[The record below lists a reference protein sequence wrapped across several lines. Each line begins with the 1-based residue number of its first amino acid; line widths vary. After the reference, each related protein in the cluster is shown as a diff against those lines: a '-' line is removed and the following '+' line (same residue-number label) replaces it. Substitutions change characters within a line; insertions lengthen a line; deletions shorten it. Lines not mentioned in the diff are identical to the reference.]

1 MMREVGRPNMALCLD
16 VPLFKER
23 QGDAY
28 IREAVRACAPHIRLT
43 HYGAWNFRESAD
55 GEPIQEH
62 GPSYDGTINDAQYLR
77 RPAAGRLRRVS
88 RVRSCLPCVKD
99 NRIAGIDE
107 IDRATAL
114 ALRYMKQLVM
124 VTGAV

>member
-1 MMREVGRPNMALCLD
+1 MGSPSSDSLCLD
-16 VPLFKER
+16 VPLFKDR

-43 HYGAWNFRESAD
+43 HFGAWNFRESED

-62 GPSYDGTINDAQYLR
+62 GPSYDGTINYAQYF
-77 RPAAGRLRRVS
+77 AALQQAGYDGYLVS
-88 RVRSCLPCVKD
+88 EYCLPCVKD
-99 NRIAGIDE
+99 HRIAGIDE
-107 IDRATAL
+107 IDRANAL

-124 VTGAV
+124 VTGSV